1 MTNFLTEIEM
11 LLTSHPLDAAAVEDV
26 FQNALLENATNTVIH
41 QYLQND
47 TIMSYVEEFL
57 RNAVYLLELD
67 AEPDARFQLEVAKAI
82 LTKRE
87 VQMISVEE
95 DRDIH
100 G

>member
-26 FQNALLENATNTVIH
+26 FHNALLENATYTIMNH
-41 QYLQND
+41 YYLQND

-82 LTKRE
+82 LTKL
-87 VQMISVEE
+87 
-95 DRDIH
+95 
-100 G
+100 